1 VIVKSAAGF
10 LFDMDGTLIDSTQA
24 MRRIWGRWARR
35 HGLDFA
41 ALFPTVHGRRA
52 IDTVRS
58 LALPGVDPEV
68 EAAIID
74 REETEDVEGVVA
86 IAGAAE
92 FLAALPPE
100 RWTIVTSAPKALAR
114 ARLGAAGLPV
124 PETILTAEEVT
135 VGKPA
140 PDCFILGAQ
149 RLGFVPAD
157 CVVFEDSEVGV
168 ESAIAAGADLVVIA
182 SAQSHASLDGRFA
195 VSDYDELDV
204 TVAGDR
210 LHLKRRAFARQTTMA
225 QS

>member
-1 VIVKSAAGF
+1 MIVKSAAAF
-10 LFDMDGTLIDSTQA
+10 LFDMDGTLIDSTRA
-24 MRRIWGRWARR
+24 MRRIWGRWALR

-58 LALPGVDPEV
+58 LALPGVDPEA

-92 FLAALPPE
+92 FLNALPPE
-100 RWTIVTSAPKALAR
+100 RWTVVTSAPRALAR

-124 PETILTAEEVT
+124 PETILTAEEVK

-140 PDCFILGAQ
+140 PDCFILGAR
-149 RLGFVPAD
+149 RLGYEPAD
-157 CVVFEDSEVGV
+157 CIVFEDSAAGIEA
-168 ESAIAAGADLVVIA
+168 AIAAGADLVVIA
-182 SAQSHASLDGRFA
+182 SAQSHAPLEGRFA
-195 VSDYDELDV
+195 VSDFDELEL

-210 LHLKRRAFARQTTMA
+210 LRLERRAPAREA
-225 QS
+225 AIARS